1 MEKKIHLVFSL
12 VMSVF
17 MVAIMSFVVT
27 LINIGWVDTLI
38 SQWLESFFYAWLVAF
53 PIIYVFSPIFRKLV
67 TKQLTKG

>member
-27 LINIGWVDTLI
+27 LINIGWADTLI
-38 SQWLESFFYAWLVAF
+38 SQWLERFFYAWLVAF
-53 PIIYVFSPIFRKLV
+53 PIIYVFSPIFKKLV